1 MMPIKSEIMEIVSR
15 QGNLTDTELFNSVQK
30 RYSWLNLKEF
40 NRELMELEIQGLI
53 HVFQIGKDKRR
64 IELVKDQQYVSGEFD
79 F

>member
-15 QGNLTDTELFNSVQK
+15 QGNLTDTELFNAVQK

-53 HVFQIGKDKRR
+53 NVFQIGKEKRR
-64 IELVKDQQYVSGEFD
+64 IELVTGQQYVSGEFD

>member
-1 MMPIKSEIMEIVSR
+1 MPIKSEIMEIVSR